1 MRLYGMNMEKF
12 TELLEQKYGLNEFG
26 STGDIDPDYLDL
38 TYEDVFDVGRMASND
53 RDRNFYAITLQRAF
67 PDKFPDITDA
77 EDFVDLALEQGAESV
92 NPGRNFEDWAMQKRN
107 MVGEPITVKDNHTI
121 IFTDEMKQQILDKG
135 LPRLRKGGL
144 AQKKA
149 PRQ

>member
-1 MRLYGMNMEKF
+1 MA
-12 TELLEQKYGLNEFG
+12 
-26 STGDIDPDYLDL
+26 L
-38 TYEDVFDVGRMASND
+38 TD
-53 RDRNFYAITLQRAF
+53 RDRRLFAMQLQRAH
-67 PDKFPDITDA
+67 PDVFEDITDA
-77 EDFVDLALEQGAESV
+77 EDYVDAIVLRPTENYGNTPSS
-92 NPGRNFEDWAMQKRN
+92 NFEEWVMQKMN